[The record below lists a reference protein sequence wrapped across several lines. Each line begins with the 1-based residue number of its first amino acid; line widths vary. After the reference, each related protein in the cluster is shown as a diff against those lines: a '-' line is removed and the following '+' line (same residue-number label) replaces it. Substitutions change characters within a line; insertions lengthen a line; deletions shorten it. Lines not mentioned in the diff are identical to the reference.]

1 MTQQERE
8 QFHAK
13 LTAMQNEIHGISDSA
28 AHGLKPVMLDQTS
41 DGLVSRID
49 AMQLQQMSQET
60 ARRRQSAPAQD

>member
-1 MTQQERE
+1 
-8 QFHAK
+8 
-13 LTAMQNEIHGISDSA
+13 
-28 AHGLKPVMLDQTS
+28 MLDQTS